1 MATMA
6 GLISVKNFNAFCSP
20 QPIWI
25 NEISKRFTFFTK
37 KCSKIYRWKVK
48 IMFYPQLGIIPGF
61 FGNLGFFSEQV
72 LLMAPT
78 AAAEG
83 GGEEAAEEEEE
94 TR

>member
-6 GLISVKNFNAFCSP
+6 GLISVKNFNTFCSS

-25 NEISKRFTFFTK
+25 NKISKRFTFCTK
-37 KCSKIYRWKVK
+37 VFQGRWKVK
-48 IMFYPQLGIIPGF
+48 IMCYPQLGIIPGF
-61 FGNLGFFSEQV
+61 FGNLGFSSEQV

-78 AAAEG
+78 AAVEG